1 MAIFNITYTMMGSG
15 VIQVEAENAEEA
27 ENLAFDFKTEELLDC
42 ADFKGGFSVDDIELE
57 E

>member
-27 ENLAFDFKTEELLDC
+27 ENLAFDLKTDELLDN
-42 ADFKGGFSVDDIELE
+42 ADFNGGFSVDDIELE